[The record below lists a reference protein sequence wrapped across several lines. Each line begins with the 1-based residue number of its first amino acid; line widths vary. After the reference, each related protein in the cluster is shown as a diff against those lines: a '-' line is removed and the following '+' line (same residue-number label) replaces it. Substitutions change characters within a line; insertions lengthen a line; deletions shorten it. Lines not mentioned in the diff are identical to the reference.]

1 MKRLFLLSLST
12 CLFASAGQAVF
23 GQQANATVPQQGTDI
38 EIVRRTLE
46 EQKAEIQALRSELRK
61 EAELRTQQQVVLE
74 AMMARFESL
83 AASLSKVSPADQTLA
98 AAQPPA
104 SNNAATSKANV
115 SGDSATTGR
124 SAAQTQATPPPVVES
139 GFGRIK
145 FDGLMQGGFVS
156 GDQGV
161 NDTFRV
167 RRAEL
172 RFTGDILP
180 KVKWSVLLDLAKAL
194 SVNPTTTTIN
204 GTPVISSVSVNQPSR
219 IFQEGFITY
228 AHSRKAN
235 FQIGQFKIPLSQEGL
250 QSTATLDTVE
260 RALFLTDRTRGGG
273 LGDARDIGAMLFGA
287 LHKQVDYQIGIFNGV
302 DESQNGPDQ
311 NDQKA
316 FVGRMVFRP
325 SFIEGLQIGASGA
338 YGTAPRSPNPRRDRL
353 GGELVYQRGRVR
365 IKSELMTGINGDV
378 HARGFYGHFGYKIQP
393 KVELIFRF
401 DTFDPNIRLDT
412 TAANVNERDYVTG
425 VNYFFKNHNLKLQLN
440 YVRRTFAAA
449 VVPSKNLFL
458 ANLQTSW

>member
-1 MKRLFLLSLST
+1 MKSLILAMLIT
-12 CLFASAGQAVF
+12 CLFAAAGRNVS
-23 GQQANATVPQQGTDI
+23 GQQVSSSSPPQASEI
-38 EIVRRTLE
+38 EAIRRLLD
-46 EQKAEIQALRSELRK
+46 EQKAEIELLRSELRK
-61 EAELRTQQQVVLE
+61 ETELRSQQQALLE
-74 AMMARFESL
+74 SMMQRFESL
-83 AASLSKVSPADQTLA
+83 VASLPKAAAADQPATVDMA
-98 AAQPPA
+98 SQNKNPAAQP
-104 SNNAATSKANV
+104 NNLAVTTSVVKTAAP
-115 SGDSATTGR
+115 
-124 SAAQTQATPPPVVES
+124 QATPPGVVES

-145 FDGLMQGGFVS
+145 FTGLLQGGLVS
-156 GDQGV
+156 GDEGV

-180 KVKWSVLLDLAKAL
+180 KLKWSVMFDLAKAL
-194 SVNPTTTTIN
+194 SVNTTTSTIN
-204 GTPVISSVSVNQPSR
+204 GTPVIGSVSVNQPSR

-228 AHSRKAN
+228 AHSKKAN

-260 RALFLTDRTRGGG
+260 RALFLTDRSRGGG

-316 FVGRMVFRP
+316 VVGRIVFRP
-325 SFIEGLQIGASGA
+325 SFIEGLQIGGSGA

-353 GGELVYQRGRVR
+353 GGELVYQRGKVRV
-365 IKSELMTGINGDV
+365 KSELMTGINGDT
-378 HARGFYGHFGYKIQP
+378 HSRGYYAHFGYRIQP
-393 KVELIFRF
+393 KLELIFRY

-412 TAANVNERDYVTG
+412 TGANVNERDYLSG
-425 VNYFFKNHNLKLQLN
+425 VNYFFKNNNLKLQLN
-440 YVRRTFAAA
+440 YVRRTFANG